1 MTLVKTLCY
10 TVMITWTACRLPYVV
25 KNLTEEENMGIFRN
39 HKRLNLSEQIARN
52 EKELE
57 MLESKPR
64 LYEEDRNRIKDLAG
78 LIARDKEKKEIIREK
93 AIKKQKSSKGTTINS
108 VSIGSS
114 NIKKTGMVD
123 SSVAIANRQ
132 ESNKSQKTTKTKPK
146 KKK

>member
-1 MTLVKTLCY
+1 MLYCYDNLDGMSIALCCQKSY
-10 TVMITWTACRLPYVV
+10 LGGKY
-25 KNLTEEENMGIFRN
+25 GIFRN

>member
-1 MTLVKTLCY
+1 
-10 TVMITWTACRLPYVV
+10 
-25 KNLTEEENMGIFRN
+25 MGIFRN

-78 LIARDKEKKEIIREK
+78 LIARDKEKKEIIKEK

-132 ESNKSQKTTKTKPK
+132 ESNKSQKTTKSKPK